1 MNAGDLNEVITV
13 YSVEYVKNNFGE
25 EVETMVEK
33 FKTRACIWHR
43 SGGRRLSN
51 DSIVY
56 DYTKTIQVRYYVD
69 ISDLDIIKW
78 EGKYYRIADIEP
90 NKRDMCKTI
99 NIEEIVE

>member
-13 YSVEYVKNNFGE
+13 YKTVYTKNNFGE
-25 EVETMVEK
+25 EVEDLEEK
-33 FKTRACIWHR
+33 FQTRACIWHR
-43 SGGRRLSN
+43 SGGRRLTN

-56 DYTKTIQVRYYVD
+56 DYTKTIQVRYFVE
-69 ISDLDIIKW
+69 INDLDIIGW
-78 EGKYYRIADIEP
+78 EGKLYRIVDIEP